1 MATLRVALTDVRHR
15 TMGLHSYQMPLG
27 IGLIAA
33 YAKKHMADDIE
44 VRLYKYSE
52 PLWDGFEEFQ
62 PHVVG
67 GSFFSW
73 NRRLALHVLKK
84 AKRLHPACHTLL
96 GGPELELES
105 DKREA
110 FLREHPYVDICCVGE
125 GEATCLEI
133 FQTIAAGADP
143 RRKGE
148 LLSTFYLDPDSGALV
163 EQAPRP
169 RISPLDEVPSPYTSG
184 LFDKFFDDYLH
195 PFVESH
201 RGCPFTCRFC
211 HMGLQKNSHI
221 TFQSVA
227 RTMEDLEYCAKRYA
241 GRHDIQLCIGDN
253 NFAMFPKDVELAK
266 GIRRLQ
272 DTYDWPRYIVM
283 STGKNRKERMVE
295 ISSIL
300 KWGLPFNMA
309 AQSLYP
315 PTLEAI
321 GRKNISLTAMRDTLM
336 TVKNA
341 EADSYT
347 EIIMPLPEETR
358 ESFEDGLRMITETNL
373 NWMSILTLRLLN
385 GTWLTL
391 QDTIDRYKFDIR
403 HRVIC
408 RQFGEYDGER
418 IIEIE
423 GAVVGTS
430 TMSFED
436 YCYLSEIKYVIQV
449 IYNADTFNPIR
460 RFLIEHGL
468 DVWEWIK
475 LAHQVV
481 LEKGGVAKRQM
492 DAFLGETKGELFDSV
507 EELTAYYAEDAN
519 YQKLLRGEEGDNLV
533 NKYSVLAGSDGF
545 TPWLEVAVKAARLLA
560 ARSLDPAFANKALDN
575 LRRYIE
581 LMYDF
586 APFFHNLP
594 EAGKHVDVLFDW
606 DIKKWMGDKGLVF
619 ADVEGRTIYDVFF
632 SEEQVRQ
639 IGQMIESSHD
649 ISFTI
654 QRVYRDKNYS
664 DLMPAVQTLS
674 SDCALYNALR
684 RQ

>member
-1 MATLRVALTDVRHR
+1 
-15 TMGLHSYQMPLG
+15 MGLHSYQMPLG

-33 YAKKHMADDIE
+33 YAKKHMGDDIE
-44 VRLYKYSE
+44 VRLYKYVD
-52 PLWDGFEEFQ
+52 PLWKDFEEFN
-62 PHVVG
+62 PHIVG

-73 NRRLALHVLKK
+73 NRRLALYVLEK
-84 AKRLHPACHTLL
+84 AKRLKPDCYTML

-105 DKREA
+105 HKREA
-110 FLREHPYVDICCVGE
+110 FLREHPYVDVCCQGE
-125 GEATCLEI
+125 GEATCLEV
-133 FQTIAAGADP
+133 FQAIAEGRDP
-143 RRKGE
+143 RTQDE
-148 LLSTFYLDPDSGALV
+148 LLSTFYLHPQSGELV
-163 EQAPRP
+163 EHKGRP
-169 RISPLDEVPSPYTSG
+169 RISPLDEVPSPYTTG
-184 LFDKFFDDYLH
+184 LFEPFFQDYLH
-195 PFVESH
+195 PFIESH

-221 TFQSVA
+221 TFQSVE

-295 ISSIL
+295 ISNIL

-309 AQSLYP
+309 AQSLHP

-336 TVKNA
+336 AVKNA

-358 ESFEDGLRMITETNL
+358 ESFEEGLRKITETNL

-391 QDTIDRYKFDIR
+391 QDTMDRYKFDIH

-408 RQFGEYDGER
+408 RQFGEYDGRR

-460 RFLIEHGL
+460 RFLIEQGL

-475 LAHQVV
+475 VSHQVA
-481 LEKGGVAKRQM
+481 LEKGGVAKAQM
-492 DAFLGETKGELFDSV
+492 DAFLGETKSELFPS
-507 EELTAYYAEDAN
+507 EEALVAYYAKDEN
-519 YQKLLRGEEGDNLV
+519 YKKLLSGEEGDNLV

-545 TPWLEVAVKAARLLA
+545 TPWLEVVIEGARRLA
-560 ARSLDPAFANKALDN
+560 SRTLDSAFVDRALDN
-575 LRRYIE
+575 LRRYIA

-586 APFFHNLP
+586 APFFHDLP
-594 EAGKHVDVLFDW
+594 DANSHEEVVFDW
-606 DIKKWMGDKGLVF
+606 DIKRWMGDKDLTF
-619 ADVEGRTIYDVFF
+619 KDVEGRTVYDVFF
-632 SEEQVRQ
+632 SPDQVRQ

-649 ISFTI
+649 ITFTI
-654 QRVYRDKNYS
+654 QRVYRDKNYA
-664 DLMPAVQTLS
+664 DLMPAVKTLS
-674 SDCALYNALR
+674 SDCALYNQLR